1 MTGYID
7 VHTHV
12 VPESFPSSAG
22 ALAPDTWPEMAC
34 AQAGHRHV
42 MVGGRVYRTVSH
54 QCWDCDARRAD
65 MQRQGAERQVLSP
78 MPELLSYWMPAA
90 DGLRMAQYL
99 NDVIATMVTH
109 DPLHFSGLGMV
120 PLQDVDLAIQE
131 LRRVMEGGMLSG
143 IELGTHING
152 RVIGDPSFFPFFEA
166 AQALGAS
173 LFIHPLRPTGMDRL
187 LGHPALE
194 QVVAFPG
201 ETGLAAASLITGGL
215 LARFP
220 GLRIALSHGGGTL
233 QALLPRLQYAWD
245 KLGGLF
251 DENAVNPAEAV
262 RRMYYDA
269 LVYDTPTLQ
278 RLIDVFGLDA
288 IMLGTDYPFPI
299 MDQAPAARLEP
310 LGLSTDARERIL
322 RGNAR
327 RWLGQHT

>member
-1 MTGYID
+1 MNGYID

-54 QCWDCDARRAD
+54 RCWDCDARRAD
-65 MQRQGAERQVLSP
+65 MQLQGAERQVLSP

-251 DENAVNPAEAV
+251 DENAINPAEAV